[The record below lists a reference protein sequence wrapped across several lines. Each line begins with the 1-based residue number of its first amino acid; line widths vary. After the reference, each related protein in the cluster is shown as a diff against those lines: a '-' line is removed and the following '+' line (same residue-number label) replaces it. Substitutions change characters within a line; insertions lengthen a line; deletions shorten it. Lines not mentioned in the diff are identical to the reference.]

1 MITNKKNPVK
11 EKPSISFDHPV
22 VVKEKIE
29 NREDR
34 EWATK
39 QYSFTELE
47 TGQGFTKG
55 VFISEV

>member
-11 EKPSISFDHPV
+11 EKPSISFYHPV

-34 EWATK
+34 QRAANK
-39 QYSFTELE
+39 YSFTELE
-47 TGQGFTKG
+47 TGQGFTKR